1 MKHKIIRLIL
11 LSALSISLVGGTV
24 AYAEPDIPQTRDV
37 MPEVGNGGGSSKD
50 DKDEGKEEGKDED
63 KEEGSGG
70 VANEEEFAKRLFEIA
85 DSYTNHKNPD
95 PKVTKSIIE
104 AFRACGCDDYEIT
117 AYIINGIRESNLSFD
132 MVEEGG
138 GGGQAIWQWTGE
150 ARLAPLRK
158 FKTAIGDTSNY
169 QYGSIETQCA
179 FLIAEMTPPDKKEAG
194 TPAADVEFQF
204 EYGRAPYPDYW
215 KLQESDTE
223 VQKVLLEGTDLT
235 KKMTYEDFIASKDV
249 TAMGFYF
256 ATQWERCGEKI
267 DLWGLGGKQS
277 IDMYELISNT
287 KFQGGTDPETDKG
300 MADAFVTA
308 GLWKETD
315 FVKWKTSTRSELKFA
330 DIQNLHNN
338 DIYDVENWKA
348 DINKRNSESIL
359 IKGGR
364 WLTIL
369 FGIIFN
375 VWMLLIYISYWFDR
389 LNNFFDYSLLN
400 LLTFGRLLIS
410 PDEDECTF
418 SLSSLG
424 KGEKRTVNHRKVL
437 EVVIIGLAF
446 GTLII
451 SGTFFKIL
459 SVVVNKILEI
469 LY

>member
-1 MKHKIIRLIL
+1 MRYRGFKLI
-11 LSALSISLVGGTV
+11 ALSVLSCMVLCGTV
-24 AYAEPDIPQTRDV
+24 AYSEPTQPQTRDV
-37 MPEVGNGGGSSKD
+37 MPELGNGGGSSTEDKD
-50 DKDEGKEEGKDED
+50 DKEES
-63 KEEGSGG
+63 GSGG
-70 VANEEEFAKRLFEIA
+70 KLNKEEQQKLLDEINA
-85 DSYTNHKNPD
+85 SMDRSAELETLL
-95 PKVTKSIIE
+95 SIY
-104 AFRACGCDDYEIT
+104 ACLSTSGIDDEHAAAILV
-117 AYIINGIRESNLSFD
+117 NGIRECSLVPDAGQTGGGAIGLWQWDGGRRGELQAFSAEMNDQVYTIKGFKIGGIATQVAFMLKELSGGQWIANSPQGLYTSVDWKEAQSKSKDKNFD
-132 MVEEGG
+132 YSKKMSIDEWKDLDDPVALSIYFTACFERCAYGIDIAKEGG
-138 GGGQAIWQWTGE
+138 IQANT
-150 ARLAPLRK
+150 
-158 FKTAIGDTSNY
+158 
-169 QYGSIETQCA
+169 
-179 FLIAEMTPPDKKEAG
+179 
-194 TPAADVEFQF
+194 
-204 EYGRAPYPDYW
+204 
-215 KLQESDTE
+215 
-223 VQKVLLEGTDLT
+223 
-235 KKMTYEDFIASKDV
+235 
-249 TAMGFYF
+249 
-256 ATQWERCGEKI
+256 
-267 DLWGLGGKQS
+267 
-277 IDMYELISNT
+277 MYKLISGAEISGNT
-287 KFQGGTDPETDKG
+287 NSDLDKELGET
-300 MADAFVTA
+300 MVVS

-315 FVKWKTSTRSELKFA
+315 FVKWKNSTRSVLEFS

-348 DINKRNSESIL
+348 DINKKNSESIL

>member
-11 LSALSISLVGGTV
+11 LSVLSISLVGGTV
-24 AYAEPDIPQTRDV
+24 AYAEPDIPQTGDV
-37 MPEVGNGGGSSKD
+37 MPEGGGSKD
-50 DKDEGKEEGKDED
+50 DKDDGKEEGKDED

-70 VANEEEFAKRLFEIA
+70 VENEEEFAAKLHEICQ
-85 DSYTNHKNPD
+85 DYGSKKDPD

-104 AFRACGCDDYEIT
+104 AFRAAGCDDYEIT
-117 AYIINGIRESNLSFD
+117 AYIINGIRESNLTFNA
-132 MVEEGG
+132 VENGG
-138 GGGQAIWQWTGE
+138 GGGNAIWQWTSGG
-150 ARLAPLRK
+150 RK
-158 FKTAIGDTSNY
+158 QELIQFKSDIKDTSGY
-169 QYGSIETQCA
+169 EYGSIETQCA
-179 FLIAEMTPPDKKEAG
+179 FLIAEMTPPDKKDPN
-194 TPAADVEFQF
+194 TPAGKVSFQF
-204 EYGRAPYPDYW
+204 AGLAPYPKYSTTQRHDA
-215 KLQESDTE
+215 DI
-223 VQKVLLEGTDLT
+223 QKVLLEGTDLT
-235 KKMTYEDFIASKDV
+235 KTISYDEFIESKDV

-256 ATQWERCGEKI
+256 ATQWERCGYGI
-267 DLWGLGGKQS
+267 DLWEEGGRQS
-277 IDMYELISNT
+277 VPMYELISGT
-287 KFQGGTDPETDKG
+287 QFSGGTDPETDKG

-315 FVKWKTSTRSELKFA
+315 FVKWKTSTRSKLKFA

-375 VWMLLIYISYWFDR
+375 VWMLFIYIAYWFDR

-400 LLTFGRLLIS
+400 LITFGRLLIS
-410 PDEDECTF
+410 PDEHECTF
-418 SLSSLG
+418 SLRTLSN
-424 KGEKRTVNHRKVL
+424 GEKRTVNHRKVL
-437 EVVIIGLAF
+437 EIVIIGLAF

>member
-11 LSALSISLVGGTV
+11 LSALSITLVGGTV

-70 VANEEEFAKRLFEIA
+70 VANEEEFAAKLHEICQ
-85 DSYTNHKNPD
+85 DYGSKKDPD
-95 PKVTKSIIE
+95 HKVTKSIIE
-104 AFRACGCDDYEIT
+104 AFRAAGCDDYEIT
-117 AYIINGIRESNLSFD
+117 AYIINGIRESNLTFNA
-132 MVEEGG
+132 VEDGG
-138 GGGQAIWQWTGE
+138 GGGNAIWQWTSGG
-150 ARLAPLRK
+150 RK
-158 FKTAIGDTSNY
+158 QELIQFKSDIKDTSDY
-169 QYGSIETQCA
+169 EYGSIETQCA
-179 FLIAEMTPPDKKEAG
+179 FLIAEMTPPDKKDPN
-194 TPAADVEFQF
+194 TPAGKVSFQF
-204 EYGRAPYPDYW
+204 SGLAPYPKYSTTQKHDA
-215 KLQESDTE
+215 DI
-223 VQKVLLEGTDLT
+223 QKVLLEGTDLT
-235 KKMTYEDFIASKDV
+235 KTISYDEFIESKDV

-256 ATQWERCGEKI
+256 ATQWERCGYDI
-267 DLWGLGGKQS
+267 DLWEEGGRQS
-277 IDMYELISNT
+277 VPMYELISGT
-287 KFQGGTDPETDKG
+287 QFSGGTDPETDKG

-348 DINKRNSESIL
+348 DINKKNSESIL